1 MTAALT
7 GGSAAAPG
15 RGSATTHVMGGSTS
29 PWLPARCAC
38 RLGAAGPVR
47 SLGVLLLAADVR
59 HFRLPAHLVA
69 AGLAGAPL
77 GVAVG
82 AAGPD
87 AGDVLAQRLVA
98 GPCAQQAAQVM
109 PGAGEQA
116 GVELAVG

>member
-7 GGSAAAPG
+7 GGSAAAPVREAWG
-15 RGSATTHVMGGSTS
+15 WGGAGGQPAGRSSTQASPVTPVRGSATTHVMGGSTS

-77 GVAVG
+77 G
-82 AAGPD
+82 
-87 AGDVLAQRLVA
+87 
-98 GPCAQQAAQVM
+98 
-109 PGAGEQA
+109 
-116 GVELAVG
+116 

>member
-1 MTAALT
+1 MTVAMTA
-7 GGSAAAPG
+7 GSAAAPV
-15 RGSATTHVMGGSTS
+15 REAWGGFGG
-29 PWLPARCAC
+29 W
-38 RLGAAGPVR
+38 VR
-47 SLGVLLLAADVR
+47 WRGVLLLAADVG

-82 AAGPD
+82 PPSPD
-87 AGDVLAQRLVA
+87 GGDVLAQRLVA

-109 PGAGEQA
+109 PGTGEQA